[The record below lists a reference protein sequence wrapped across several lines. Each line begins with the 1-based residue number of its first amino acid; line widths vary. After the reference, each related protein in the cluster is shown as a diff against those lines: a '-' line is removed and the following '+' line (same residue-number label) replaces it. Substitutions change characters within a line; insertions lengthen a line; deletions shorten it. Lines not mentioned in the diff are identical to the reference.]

1 MPSPRPQ
8 RGPAPQVS
16 GARDRVLDAYET
28 LLIEQGP
35 ASATLDAVAAAAE
48 VSKGGLLYHFGSKDA
63 LVEGLLGRLRERSA
77 ADVALMRADERGA
90 AAYYLLTSVPGASSP
105 VGLTRTYLAALR
117 IADGST
123 SGEST
128 RDALA
133 AVDAD
138 GLAALR
144 AEIADPVLA
153 WLVQL
158 VGDGLY
164 LRTLTGA
171 PLTGG
176 LDVDDLVT
184 RLREIVDATSRATP
198 SSSGSPGSASP
209 ASGPG

>member
-1 MPSPRPQ
+1 MAGRGQ
-8 RGPAPQVS
+8 RNENAPGP
-16 GARDRVLDAYET
+16 ARDRLLDAYET

-35 ASATLDAVAAAAE
+35 GAATLDAVAAGAE
-48 VSKGGLLYHFGSKDA
+48 VSKGGLLYHFSSKEA
-63 LVEGLLGRLRERSA
+63 LVAGLLDRLRERSV
-77 ADVALMRADERGA
+77 ADVALMRADPDGA
-90 AAYYLLTSVPGASSP
+90 VTYYLRTSVPGGASP
-105 VGLTRTYLAALR
+105 AGLTRTYLATLR

-123 SGEST
+123 AAT
-128 RDALA
+128 NVRDALA

-144 AEIADPVLA
+144 DEIHDPVLA

-176 LDVDDLVT
+176 VAPDELLDTLR
-184 RLREIVDATSRATP
+184 RLLADRPRND
-198 SSSGSPGSASP
+198 
-209 ASGPG
+209 